1 VPGVESMTDLAE
13 ILKRGLAGR
22 YRVERE
28 LGRGGMATV
37 FLAQDLRY
45 DRPVA
50 VKVLLPELA
59 SALGPERF
67 LREIRI
73 AAGLRH
79 PHILPVLDSGD
90 VECLPFYVMP
100 FVEGESLKEKLGR
113 EKQLPIPETIQ
124 IGREVAD
131 ALAYAHERG
140 VVHRDVKPANIMLD
154 SGHAVVAD
162 FGIALATQHSDSR
175 RLTVT
180 GASPGSPHY
189 MSPEQAAGEADLDGR
204 SDIYSLG
211 CVLYEAL
218 AGDPPFTGRM
228 PQAILAKKLAEP
240 PPGVRIVRD
249 TVPPALE
256 QVITRSL
263 ARSPADRFRTARELK
278 GALEAVAV
286 GRPVDTDPQV
296 ISWEGAAG
304 RTTVARRAAMVAGG
318 VAAFL
323 GLTSAVGFLTTRTYD
338 LKLGI
343 PADFT
348 PSRTDFP
355 ILGLEALVPEL
366 FFALTALL
374 AYVILSHT
382 WRLAS
387 VGLRRAPRVG
397 DTLESLRRSTADAWR
412 GTVAS
417 LSSKA
422 VADLF
427 FVATVVV
434 GLLAL
439 APFRELVTSL
449 WSEATEA
456 LSSLNRDLH
465 KRYTLVLTLV
475 IMGLLF
481 AWRGVFRH
489 LRGRGPP
496 GTRVLVSKWGSF
508 ACILLLLM
516 MVTAPW
522 RLLWSNQHER
532 VILEGERGYILV
544 ETESELVIY
553 RPGSGPARRYI
564 KDERLDLERLGTM
577 GYPFETQEWFE
588 QVRLGGSVLEI
599 DP

>member
-1 VPGVESMTDLAE
+1 MTDLAGT
-13 ILKRGLAGR
+13 LSRGLAGR

-37 FLAQDLRY
+37 FFAEDLRY
-45 DRPVA
+45 HRPVA

-59 SALGPERF
+59 SAVGSERF

-79 PHILPVLDSGD
+79 PHILPVLDAGE
-90 VECLPFYVMP
+90 VEGLPFYVMP
-100 FVEGESLKEKLGR
+100 FVEGESLKDKLLR

-131 ALAYAHERG
+131 ALNYAHERG
-140 VVHRDVKPANIMLD
+140 VVHRDIKPANILLD

-162 FGIALATQHSDSR
+162 FGIALATQHPDSH
-175 RLTVT
+175 RLTAT
-180 GASPGSPHY
+180 GVSPGSPHY
-189 MSPEQAAGEADLDGR
+189 MSPEQAAGEGELDGR

-218 AGDPPFTGRM
+218 VGDPPFMARM
-228 PQAILAKKLAEP
+228 PQAILARKLAEP
-240 PPGVRIVRD
+240 PPGVRTARE

-263 ARSPADRFRTARELK
+263 ARSPADRFRTARELG
-278 GALEAVAV
+278 GALEAVAA
-286 GRPVDTDPQV
+286 GRPVDTDPGV
-296 ISWEGAAG
+296 APWDGATQRPAF
-304 RTTVARRAAMVAGG
+304 ARWAAVAG
-318 VAAFL
+318 VIAAATL
-323 GLTSAVGFLTTRTYD
+323 GITSAVGFVNTRIYD

-348 PSRTDFP
+348 PTRTDFP
-355 ILGLEALVPEL
+355 IVGLQALVPVL
-366 FFALTALL
+366 FYAFAALL

-387 VGLRRAPRVG
+387 MGLRRAPRVG
-397 DTLESLRRSTADAWR
+397 DTLEALRRSTADAWR
-412 GTVAS
+412 GAVAS
-417 LSSKA
+417 LSSTA

-427 FVATVVV
+427 FVGVVV
-434 GLLAL
+434 AGLLAL
-439 APFRELVTSL
+439 APFRELVSSL

-456 LSSLNRDLH
+456 LSPSSRDLQQ
-465 KRYTLVLTLV
+465 RYAQVLTLV
-475 IMGLLF
+475 IMVLLL

-489 LRGRGPP
+489 LRGRGPL
-496 GTRVLVSKWGSF
+496 GIRVLVSKWGSF

-516 MVTAPW
+516 AVTGPW
-522 RLLWSNQHER
+522 LLLWSNAHER

-544 ETESELVIY
+544 ETESELVIF
-553 RPGSGPARRYI
+553 RPGSGPARRYV
-564 KDERLDLERLGTM
+564 KGEHLELERLGTM

-588 QVRLGGSVLEI
+588 QVRSGGNVPEI